1 MITVDRKA
9 PVHLN
14 LRGMLFPL
22 DHITDGFSSE
32 EEMLYCTPEVA
43 ELSLKQYRNLSHS
56 DTCYLKWKFIQQTG
70 SLHMR

>member
-9 PVHLN
+9 PVHLT

-22 DHITDGFSSE
+22 DHIRGGFSSE
-32 EEMLYCTPEVA
+32 EEMLYYIAEVA
-43 ELSLKQYRNLSHS
+43 ELSFKQYQNLSHS
-56 DTCYLKWKFIQQTG
+56 GTCYLKWKLIQQTG